1 MHDAHPTVDE
11 AVSALCERQSNAYAT
26 SRSGSRLSLSWNPTG
41 RYNWTQLLGRIQPA
55 AMHPALMHPAA
66 VRVRVVKRFRDY
78 LARMSITHALHP
90 LSVKDY
96 VVRLRGL
103 L

>member
-1 MHDAHPTVDE
+1 M
-11 AVSALCERQSNAYAT
+11 SALCERQSNAYAT

-41 RYNWTQLLGRIQPA
+41 RYNWTQLLGRIQPSA
-55 AMHPALMHPAA
+55 MHPALMHPALMHPAA